1 MTKLLCSSAF
11 TTAQHPDIVNIDCI
25 NQPLDCQMADYI
37 DARETAR
44 RLGVSRQTLYAYVS
58 RGLIKAVPGDDPRQ
72 SRYLAAAVD
81 QLAETRRRGRK
92 PREIARA
99 TLDWGMPVLESGLT
113 LIEAGQCFYRGQN
126 AVDLARTASLEDV
139 AALLWQTPRSRA
151 FPSRAPD
158 YLKAYAGL
166 LEQAAN
172 APPSDTLVPLFA
184 VAARDEPTSAWR
196 TGPAPLARG
205 CGDLVRIL
213 AATALRQPPKSAPVH
228 QQLADSWGVTGGGAD
243 LIRQALVLCADH
255 ELNASSFTAR
265 CVASTGASL
274 KASVIAALAALS
286 GVKHGAM
293 TTRIERLWDGLGTH
307 DPATNLRARLDA
319 GEDIPGFGHT
329 LYPDGD
335 IRAKALLS
343 DILPEFEAATE
354 LVAAVKQLTGAEPSI
369 DFALVALRRYL
380 ALPEGAAFLIFA
392 VGRSVGWIA
401 HGLEQRSTNQ
411 LIRPR
416 ALYTGPR
423 PDHLP
428 ET

>member
-1 MTKLLCSSAF
+1 
-11 TTAQHPDIVNIDCI
+11 
-25 NQPLDCQMADYI
+25 MAGYI
-37 DARETAR
+37 DAKETAR

-81 QLAETRRRGRK
+81 QLAQTRRRGRK
-92 PREIARA
+92 PREIAKA

-113 LIEAGQCFYRGQN
+113 LIEAGQCYYRGQS
-126 AVDLARTASLEDV
+126 AVDLARTSSLEDI
-139 AALLWQTPRSRA
+139 AALLWQIPKARA

-158 YLKAYAGL
+158 HLKAYAGL
-166 LEQAAN
+166 LEQAGKSS
-172 APPSDTLVPLFA
+172 PSETLLPLFA
-184 VAARDEPTSAWR
+184 VAARDEATSAWR
-196 TGPAPLARG
+196 NDPALVARG

-213 AATALRQPPKSAPVH
+213 TAAALRRAPKSGPIH
-228 QQLADSWGVTGGGAD
+228 QQLADLWGVKGDKAD

-293 TTRIERLWDGLGTH
+293 TTRIERLWDSLGGHEPT
-307 DPATNLRARLDA
+307 PNLKARLDA
-319 GEDIPGFGHT
+319 GEDIPGFGHP

-335 IRAKALLS
+335 IRAKALLAN
-343 DILPEFEAATE
+343 ILPEFADAAR
-354 LVAAVKQLTGAEPSI
+354 LAAVVKQLTGADPSI
-369 DFALVALRRYL
+369 DFALVALRRHL
-380 ALPEGAAFLIFA
+380 TLPEGAAFQIFA
-392 VGRSVGWIA
+392 IGRSVGWIA
-401 HGLEQRSTNQ
+401 HGIEQRAADQ

-416 ALYTGPR
+416 ALYTGPS
-423 PDHLP
+423 PYH
-428 ET
+428 EKST

>member
-1 MTKLLCSSAF
+1 LVF
-11 TTAQHPDIVNIDCI
+11 TTSQHPDIVNIDCI
-25 NQPLDCQMADYI
+25 NQLLDSRMAEYI
-37 DARETAR
+37 DAKETAR

-81 QLAETRRRGRK
+81 QLAQTRRRGRK
-92 PREIARA
+92 PREIAKA

-113 LIEAGQCFYRGQN
+113 LIEAGQCYYRGQS
-126 AVDLARTASLEDV
+126 AVDLASTSSLEDI
-139 AALLWQTPRSRA
+139 AALLWQIPKARA

-158 YLKAYAGL
+158 HLKAYAGL
-166 LEQAAN
+166 LDKAGKSSS
-172 APPSDTLVPLFA
+172 SDTLLPLFA
-184 VAARDEPTSAWR
+184 VASRDEATSAWR
-196 TGPAPLARG
+196 NDPALVARG

-213 AATALRQPPKSAPVH
+213 AATALRQAPKSAPIH
-228 QQLADSWGVTGGGAD
+228 QQLADHWGVRGDKAD

-293 TTRIERLWDGLGTH
+293 TTRIERLWDSIDTH
-307 DPATNLRARLDA
+307 DPAKDFKARLDA
-319 GEDIPGFGHT
+319 GEDIPGFGHP

-335 IRAKALLS
+335 VRAKALLAS
-343 DILPEFEAATE
+343 ILPEFADAAR
-354 LVAAVKQLTGAEPSI
+354 LVAAVKQLTGADPSI
-369 DFALVALRRYL
+369 DFALVALRRHL

-401 HGLEQRSTNQ
+401 HGLEQRTTNQ

-423 PDHLP
+423 PDHGQK
-428 ET
+428 T